1 MRLIQTSTITAVEFP
16 PDRIPSY
23 AILSHTWGED
33 EILLTDIQ
41 NETAQGKAAWDKV
54 KSACRQAISDGYDYT
69 WIDTCCIDKTSSAEL
84 SETLNSMYTW
94 YENASI
100 CYTYLSDVSANTN
113 PHEGLKKAPSE
124 PPSEFEKSRWF
135 TRGWT
140 LQELLAPR
148 RVIFFSRDWVKIGE
162 KSDICGVLSRIT
174 RIDEKFLMR
183 TTPLESASVAKRM
196 SWAADRRTTRPEDI
210 AYCLMGIFSINMPML
225 YGEGGERAFLRL
237 QEEIM
242 KQSDDQS
249 IFAWTDSHA
258 PPETLHGL
266 LATAPSFFADCHNIV
281 SYEDVKPRP
290 PYAMTN
296 RGLRIDLPLTTLGR
310 GTFLAALYCPVP
322 PDYVESSYL
331 GIVLKRLSVSD
342 RYVRINIDTI
352 KSMSQLG
359 RIETVYVP
367 QRSVDLL
374 ESARVLQHPI
384 YHLRQLPSPSMYR
397 MLNVVSDGDKVLLGS
412 AADHLVL
419 PCTVNTAED
428 YTPSHYILFE
438 RIVQPYGGLA
448 IMLGVTMDGRPCFGT
463 AELTSPLRVMRYNHT
478 FEAFRSQFKPQLR
491 PRTPGTT
498 ILLRTQRVRVD
509 AEPQAHSKMKDY
521 MVDITAN
528 PIEPP
533 KKEKTLKNI
542 LGFKVESR

>member
-1 MRLIQTSTITAVEFP
+1 MEFP

-54 KSACRQAISDGYDYT
+54 KFACWQAKSDGYDYT
-69 WIDTCCIDKTSSAEL
+69 WIDTCCIDETSSAEL
-84 SETLNSMYTW
+84 SETLNSMYAW
-94 YENASI
+94 YKNASI
-100 CYTYLSDVSANTN
+100 FYTYLSDVSANTN
-113 PHEGLKKAPSE
+113 PDKGLRKTPIE

-174 RIDEKFLMR
+174 RIDKKFLMH

-258 PPETLHGL
+258 SPETPHGL
-266 LATAPSFFADCHNIV
+266 LATAPSFFADSHNIV
-281 SYEDVKPRP
+281 SYQDVKPRP

-296 RGLRIDLPLTTLGR
+296 RGLRIDLPLTTLEQ

-331 GIVLKRLSVSD
+331 GIVLKRLSLSD

-352 KSMSQLG
+352 KSIKSMSQLG
-359 RIETVYVP
+359 RIQTLYVP

-374 ESARVLQHPI
+374 ESERVLQHPV

-397 MLNVVSDGDKVLLGS
+397 MLKVVSDGDKVLLGS

-419 PCTVNTAED
+419 PCTANTAED
-428 YTPSHYILFE
+428 CTPSHYILFE
-438 RIVQPYGGLA
+438 RIVQPYGGLT
-448 IMLGVTMDGRPCFGT
+448 IMLGITMDGRPCFDT
-463 AELTSPLRVMRYNHT
+463 AEVTSPLLVMRYIHT

-491 PRTPGTT
+491 PRMPGTT
-498 ILLRTQRVRVD
+498 ILLRTQRVQVD
-509 AEPQAHSKMKDY
+509 AEPQADSQMKNY

-528 PIEPP
+528 PIEPVQPP
-533 KKEKTLKNI
+533 KKGKTLKNV
-542 LGFKVESR
+542 LGYKLESR